1 MILFKS
7 RRVVFPDGVR
17 PAAVLVDGE
26 KIREILAHDA
36 GLGSSNILLLDY
48 GDLAL
53 MPGVVDTHVHIN
65 EPGRTEWEGFSTAT
79 AAAAKGGITTL
90 VDMPLNCDPVTTTV
104 VALQSKLR
112 ACSNLLHVDCGFYGG
127 VIPGNVADL
136 EPLIDAGVLGFKSFL
151 IHSGIHEFPHVAEA
165 DIRAAIPI
173 LKKAGVPYLMHAE
186 LESPLATLRQAQG
199 DKGHVTLS
207 SSKGDADARL
217 YSTYLASR
225 PRKWEND
232 AVEQMARLAGETNAH
247 LHVVHLSSSDA
258 LTTLAATRKRGIPI
272 TVETCHHYLTYC
284 SEEIPDGHTEYKCAP
299 PIRERENREQLW
311 KSIANGTIDF
321 AVSDH
326 SPCTPNLKERH
337 SGDFMKAWGGIAG
350 LQFSLSVFYSGAKAR
365 GFDLVRVSQVLST
378 SPAKF
383 VGLAHKGSIAAG
395 NDADFAVFDT
405 EARFHVEPGMIAH
418 RHEVSPYIGMQLQG
432 RVKETWLRGQQ
443 VYDGKKSFTPTGRPI
458 LRDSKR

>member
-1 MILFKS
+1 MIVLKS
-7 RRVVFPDGVR
+7 KSVVFPDGVR
-17 PAAVLVDGE
+17 PASVLIEGE
-26 KIREILAHDA
+26 KIREILGYDA
-36 GLGSSNILLLDY
+36 NVGSQDIRLFDY

-104 VALQSKLR
+104 AALQSKIK

-127 VIPGNVADL
+127 VIPGNVNDL

-165 DIRAAIPI
+165 DIRKAIPI
-173 LKKAGVPYLMHAE
+173 LKKGGVPYLMHAE
-186 LESPLATLRQAQG
+186 IESP
-199 DKGHVTLS
+199 VTIGS
-207 SSKGDADARL
+207 SAANSHRL

-225 PRKWEND
+225 PRSWENN
-232 AVEQMARLAGETNAH
+232 AVELMARLAGDTNAH

-258 LTTLAATRKRGIPI
+258 LETLEATRKRNIPLS
-272 TVETCHHYLTYC
+272 VETCHHYLTYC

-299 PIRERENREQLW
+299 PIRERENREKLW
-311 KSIANGTIDF
+311 QAIREGVIDF

-326 SPCTPNLKERH
+326 SPCTPALKERG

-350 LQFSLSVFYSGAKAR
+350 LQFSLSVFYTGAKKR
-365 GFDLVRVSQVLST
+365 GFDLAQISHSLSAA
-378 SPAKF
+378 PAKF
-383 VGLAHKGSIAAG
+383 VGLQNKGSIAPG
-395 NDADFAVFDT
+395 KDADFAVFDT
-405 EARFHVEPGMIAH
+405 EARFRVEPGMIAH
-418 RHEVSPYIGMQLQG
+418 RHDVSPYVGMELTG
-432 RVKETWLRGQQ
+432 LVKETWLRGRQ
-443 VYDGKKSFTPTGRPI
+443 VYGHSATAIPSGRAI
-458 LRDSKR
+458 LRQ

>member
-7 RRVVFPDGVR
+7 KLVVFPDGVR
-17 PAAVLVDGE
+17 PASVLVDGE
-26 KIREILAHDA
+26 KISEILQYDA
-36 GLGSSNILLLDY
+36 SVGSSDIRIIDY

-104 VALQSKLR
+104 AALQSKLK
-112 ACSNLLHVDCGFYGG
+112 ACNNLLHVDCGFYGG

-151 IHSGIHEFPHVAEA
+151 IHSGIHEFPHVHEA

-173 LKKAGVPYLMHAE
+173 LKKGGVPYLMHAE
-186 LESPLATLRQAQG
+186 LESAVIG
-199 DKGHVTLS
+199 S
-207 SSKGDADARL
+207 SVAAADNRL
-217 YSTYLASR
+217 YGTYLASR

-232 AVEQMARLAGETNAH
+232 AIELMARLAGETNAH

-258 LTTLAATRKRGIPI
+258 LSTLAETRKRGVPI

-311 KSIANGTIDF
+311 KSIADGTIDF

-350 LQFSLSVFYSGAKAR
+350 LQFSLSVFFTGAIAR
-365 GFDLVRVSQVLST
+365 GFDLARVSRALST
-378 SPAKF
+378 SPAAF
-383 VGLAHKGSIAAG
+383 VGLTQKGSIEVG
-395 NDADFAVFDT
+395 KDADFAVFDT
-405 EARFHVEPGMIAH
+405 DARLRVDAGMIAH
-418 RHEVSPYIGMQLQG
+418 RHDVSPYIGMQLTG
-432 RVKETWLRGQQ
+432 LVKETWLRGRQIFGG
-443 VYDGKKSFTPTGRPI
+443 DISMLPSGRPI
-458 LRDSKR
+458 LRGARS

>member
-1 MILFKS
+1 MRSLLKS
-7 RRVVFPDGVR
+7 RRAIIDNAIR
-17 PAAVLVDGE
+17 PAAVLIDGE
-26 KIREILAHDA
+26 KIQEILPYDA
-36 GLGSSNILLLDY
+36 DIGSSDIRIVDY

-104 VALQSKLR
+104 AALKSKLK

-165 DIRAAIPI
+165 DIRAAIPM
-173 LKKAGVPYLMHAE
+173 LKKGGVPYLMHAE
-186 LESPLATLRQAQG
+186 LESPSAFGTSPASGGGRVG
-199 DKGHVTLS
+199 DT
-207 SSKGDADARL
+207 RL

-232 AVEQMARLAGETNAH
+232 AVELMARLAGETNAH

-258 LTTLAATRKRGIPI
+258 LATLAATRKRGVPI

-311 KSIANGTIDF
+311 KSLADGTIDF

-350 LQFSLSVFYSGAKAR
+350 LQFSLSVFYTGAIAR
-365 GFDLVRVSQVLST
+365 GLDLASVSRALSV
-378 SPAKF
+378 SPAAF
-383 VGLAHKGSIAAG
+383 VGLKNKGSITIG
-395 NDADFAVFDT
+395 KDADFAVFDT
-405 EARFHVEPGMIAH
+405 EAKFRVEPGMIAH
-418 RHEVSPYIGMQLQG
+418 RHDVSPYIGMQLSG
-432 RVKETWLRGQQ
+432 LVKATWLRGQQ
-443 VYDGKKSFTPTGRPI
+443 IYGGHISMSPSGRPI
-458 LRDSKR
+458 LRGAR

>member
-1 MILFKS
+1 MRTLLKS
-7 RRVVFPDGVR
+7 RRAIIDNEVR
-17 PAAVLVDGE
+17 PAAVLVEGE
-26 KIREILAHDA
+26 KIREILPYDA
-36 GLGSSNILLLDY
+36 DIGSSNIRIVDY

-104 VALQSKLR
+104 AALQSKVK

-151 IHSGIHEFPHVAEA
+151 IHSGIHEFPHVTEA

-173 LKKAGVPYLMHAE
+173 LKKGGVPYLMHAE
-186 LESPLATLRQAQG
+186 LESPVING
-199 DKGHVTLS
+199 
-207 SSKGDADARL
+207 SKAAVDHRR

-232 AVEQMARLAGETNAH
+232 AVELMARLAGETNAH

-258 LTTLAATRKRGIPI
+258 LSTLAATRQRGVPI

-284 SEEIPDGHTEYKCAP
+284 AEEIPDGHTEYKCAP

-311 KSIANGTIDF
+311 KSIADGTIDF

-350 LQFSLSVFYSGAKAR
+350 LQFSLSVFYNGAKAR
-365 GFDLVRVSQVLST
+365 GFDLAQVSRALSA
-378 SPAKF
+378 SPAAF
-383 VGLAHKGSIAAG
+383 VGLKDKGSIAVG
-395 NDADFAVFDT
+395 KDADFAVFDT
-405 EARFHVEPGMIAH
+405 EVMFRVEPGMIAH
-418 RHEVSPYIGMQLQG
+418 RHDVSPYIGMQLTG
-432 RVKETWLRGQQ
+432 LVKETWLRGQR
-443 VYDGKKSFTPTGRPI
+443 VFGGDAPIAPAGRPI
-458 LRDSKR
+458 LRSSTG

>member
-26 KIREILAHDA
+26 KIREILRHDA
-36 GLGSSNILLLDY
+36 DLGSTDIRIIDY

-104 VALQSKLR
+104 AALQSKIS

-151 IHSGIHEFPHVAEA
+151 IHSGIHEFPHVAET

-173 LKKAGVPYLMHAE
+173 LKKGGVPYLMHAE
-186 LESPLATLRQAQG
+186 LESP
-199 DKGHVTLS
+199 VIS
-207 SSKGDADARL
+207 SSVATANHRL
-217 YSTYLASR
+217 YNTYLASR

-232 AVEQMARLAGETNAH
+232 AVELMARLAGETNAH

-258 LTTLAATRKRGIPI
+258 LDTLAATRKRGVPI

-299 PIRERENREQLW
+299 PIRERENRELLW
-311 KSIANGTIDF
+311 KSIADGTIDF

-350 LQFSLSVFYSGAKAR
+350 LQFSLSVFYTGASVR
-365 GFDLVRVSQVLST
+365 GFDLASISRSLSA

-383 VGLAHKGSIAAG
+383 VGLTNKGSIEIG
-395 NDADFAVFDT
+395 KDADFAAFDT

-418 RHEVSPYIGMQLQG
+418 RHEVSPYIGMELLGQV
-432 RVKETWLRGQQ
+432 RETWLRGQQ
-443 VYDGKKSFTPTGRPI
+443 IYDGKKSFSPKGRPI
-458 LRDSKR
+458 LRDSNG